1 MSEYEIDKEFR
12 RLRKLPMTVV
22 LDYIRSNVSR
32 LFMQIEN
39 LNSQLKT
46 KVGQNSTEK
55 QFQQDDF
62 TLNVM
67 RKNDFLLKEKD
78 RLTAE
83 VENLAKDNTSNKEKC
98 TELKIKIEKMKE
110 QIELN
115 KLKHQEQLEQRDIRQ

>member
-1 MSEYEIDKEFR
+1 
-12 RLRKLPMTVV
+12 
-22 LDYIRSNVSR
+22 
-32 LFMQIEN
+32 
-39 LNSQLKT
+39 
-46 KVGQNSTEK
+46 
-55 QFQQDDF
+55 
-62 TLNVM
+62 M

-115 KLKHQEQLEQRDIRQ
+115 K